1 MDEHEAAYERAKL
14 FLEAHWEATKG
25 EHHPADAPTYAIERL
40 LVDLMHY
47 VHERNLGQFPD
58 DVYYIHFDRIVAD
71 AKEQFIKQREA
82 VPEKDE
88 PFLDPSL
95 KELHEAREHI
105 DFREIEANLKLRNL
119 DEQIALREKQEKEIA
134 KVGRS
139 DELAEKHRQ
148 EISSQEKS
156 FEEEKKRYA
165 HEYLE
170 AKRLAQEMEQQE
182 KGKALEPGALDLGKE
197 FSG

>member
-1 MDEHEAAYERAKL
+1 MDKHEEAYERAKL
-14 FLEAHWEATKG
+14 FLEAHWEITKG

-71 AKEQFIKQREA
+71 AKEQFIKEREA

-134 KVGRS
+134 TAGRS
-139 DELAEKHRQ
+139 EALAEKHRL
-148 EISSQEKS
+148 ETAAQEKS

-165 HEYLE
+165 SEFLE
-170 AKRLAQEMEQQE
+170 ARRLARELEQQE
-182 KGKALEPGALDLGKE
+182 KDKALEPGGLDFGKK
-197 FSG
+197 

>member
-1 MDEHEAAYERAKL
+1 MDEHKEAYERAKL

-25 EHHPADAPTYAIERL
+25 EHHPADAPDYAIERL

-105 DFREIEANLKLRNL
+105 EFRGIEADLKLRNL
-119 DEQIALREKQEKEIA
+119 DEQIALHERQKKEIA
-134 KVGRS
+134 TVGRS
-139 DELAEKHRQ
+139 DALAEKHRL
-148 EISSQEKS
+148 ETAAQEKS

-165 HEYLE
+165 SEFLE
-170 AKRLAQEMEQQE
+170 ARRLARELEQQE
-182 KGKALEPGALDLGKE
+182 KDKALEPGGLDFGKK
-197 FSG
+197 

>member
-1 MDEHEAAYERAKL
+1 MDEHEEAYERAKL

-71 AKEQFIKQREA
+71 AREQFIKQREA

-105 DFREIEANLKLRNL
+105 EFREIEASLKLRNL
-119 DEQIALREKQEKEIA
+119 DEQIALRERQEKEIA
-134 KVGRS
+134 TAGPS
-139 DELAEKHRQ
+139 NALAEKHRL

-165 HEYLE
+165 SEFLE
-170 AKRLAQEMEQQE
+170 ARRLARELEQQE
-182 KGKALEPGALDLGKE
+182 KDKALEPGGLDFGKK
-197 FSG
+197 

>member
-1 MDEHEAAYERAKL
+1 MDEHEKAYERAKL
-14 FLEAHWEATKG
+14 FLEAYWAGTEG
-25 EHHPADAPTYAIERL
+25 EHHPADAPTYAIERV

-47 VHERNLGQFPD
+47 VHQRNLGQFPD

-71 AKEQFIKQREA
+71 AREQFIKQREA

-105 DFREIEANLKLRNL
+105 EFREIEGSLTLRNL
-119 DEQIALREKQEKEIA
+119 DEKIALRERQEKEIA
-134 KVGRS
+134 TAGRS
-139 DELAEKHRQ
+139 DELAEKHRL

-165 HEYLE
+165 SEFLE
-170 AKRLAQEMEQQE
+170 ARRLARELEQQE
-182 KGKALEPGALDLGKE
+182 KGKTLEPGGLDFGKK
-197 FSG
+197 